1 MTFTKKMEPSHIEI
15 ELEVGIGEEP
25 YIAHVDEVVERIA
38 DELASYEK
46 PHFNVKR
53 GELYVG
59 FHDDHDGITPEM
71 AMFVKEIRD
80 KVEGL
85 KVEMTGTGMG
95 AFPKAHKGKLMRI
108 VLKAS
113 QQHEFD
119 FRPSQGHF

>member
-1 MTFTKKMEPSHIEI
+1 MEPSHIEI
-15 ELEVGIGEEP
+15 EFDVGIGSGSYAE
-25 YIAHVDEVVERIA
+25 HVAEVIERIA
-38 DELASYEK
+38 SELTILEK
-46 PHFNVKR
+46 PHFNFKR

-59 FHDDHDGITPEM
+59 FHDGHDGITPEM

-85 KVEMTGTGMG
+85 NVGMTGSGMG
-95 AFPKAHKGKLMRI
+95 AFPMAYKGKKMRV

-119 FRPSQGHF
+119 FRPSQGRF